1 MEGCIALESFVVND
15 GEGTRPRWTKL
26 TKGRLD
32 KTTWSQIDIWPT
44 NLKSFTIE
52 IDESAPHHSWVLHH
66 LASIHHLP
74 FSQFDTFQVKRLVH
88 RTALLPFP
96 PVNASVPKIQKGHEP
111 EAVPPLLLEAI
122 VDGEELKMRVLC
134 LDWWEMGPNELDG
147 LVKGCTG
154 LAKLRV
160 GITFPIVKLVSDVL
174 MNQLPPDDLVLA
186 NSVHAFHIIH
196 IIHPSHWSSLSREH
210 RADNRSR

>member
-1 MEGCIALESFVVND
+1 MVKVCFYRNG
-15 GEGTRPRWTKL
+15 L

-32 KTTWSQIDIWPT
+32 KTTWSQIDTWPT

-88 RTALLPFP
+88 PTALLPFP

-122 VDGEELKMRVLC
+122 VDGEEMKMRVLC

-160 GITFPIVKLVSDVL
+160 GITFPIVKLVSHVL
-174 MNQLPPDDLVLA
+174 IINLPPVNLVLP
-186 NSVHAFHIIH
+186 NTSTTSTHYTLSTPSN
-196 IIHPSHWSSLSREH
+196 PSHVPHAAHPPHYPSL
-210 RADNRSR
+210 ARSVDWRT